1 MSIDL
6 PSVFSRPLA
15 QALGQLLAAPASTG
29 NSAGAGAATGG
40 SASAALW
47 AGQGAAA
54 SAVSLSPQ
62 SLQLSQGSLAQLLS
76 PAGAASLGVVTT
88 LPGSGVDA
96 PTQALINSV
105 LAQLPT
111 GSSSPLQALA
121 TQAWPT
127 SLLQQLQAASAQPG
141 GPAQA
146 LPQPL
151 AQALKELQTWLVQQ
165 GTLTTPEGPRPYTLS
180 LYLPASWL
188 AQRTSSAPPPTPAS
202 TATPAMAPATQA
214 SSKPG
219 EPANANVV
227 TLPPA
232 AARLAALVE
241 SGVYALVLQ
250 EAGARSSALLLLE
263 FGPLRTPQV
272 YSKANL
278 NPVLDPW
285 QQQAVLQASGERGD
299 WAEQLASAHA
309 LCDRPGC
316 PYLGVA
322 ACPQPFCPALGVV
335 SPVNNAPSV

>member
-1 MSIDL
+1 MSIEL

-15 QALGQLLAAPASTG
+15 QALGDLLATPSNTTHVAT
-29 NSAGAGAATGG
+29 GAATGG
-40 SASAALW
+40 GVAASLLSSL
-47 AGQGAAA
+47 GTGSGA

-62 SLQLSQGSLAQLLS
+62 SLQLSQSSLAQLLG
-76 PAGAASLGVVTT
+76 PAGTASASVPTT

-111 GSSSPLQALA
+111 GSSSPLQTLA
-121 TQAWPT
+121 AQAWPT
-127 SLLQQLQAASAQPG
+127 TLLQQLQAAGAQPG
-141 GPAQA
+141 AQTQPLTQA
-146 LPQPL
+146 LG
-151 AQALKELQTWLVQQ
+151 QALNELQTWLVQQ
-165 GTLTTPEGPRPYTLS
+165 GTLATPEGPRPYTLS

-188 AQRTSSAPPPTPAS
+188 AQRSSPAS
-202 TATPAMAPATQA
+202 TTTAQPPA
-214 SSKPG
+214 KPG
-219 EPANANVV
+219 EPANAPPVAPSV
-227 TLPPA
+227 APPVALPPA

-250 EAGARSSALLLLE
+250 EADARSSALLLLE
-263 FGPLRTPQV
+263 FGPLRAPQV
-272 YSKANL
+272 YGKPPF

-316 PYLGVA
+316 PYLGMA

-335 SPVNNAPSV
+335 SPVGNAPAA